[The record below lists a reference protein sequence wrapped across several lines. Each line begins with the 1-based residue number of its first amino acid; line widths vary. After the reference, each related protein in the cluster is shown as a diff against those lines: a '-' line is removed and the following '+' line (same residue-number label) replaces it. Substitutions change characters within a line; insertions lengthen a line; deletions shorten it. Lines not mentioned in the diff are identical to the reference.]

1 MAQLAPV
8 LKRKD
13 LSSRLK
19 VRLVQS
25 LVFPAV
31 TYGCEAWNLS
41 YTESAKLRTFET
53 KCYRRAMNISY
64 TEHVSNQEVFG
75 RAGCDAMLEKQVRQ
89 RKLLYFGH
97 VVRHESLE
105 KDIMLG
111 MMPDRRAQGGQR
123 KTWSDDIRKWLTA
136 DGEGVSIPQAVRLA
150 QDRTNYRCLVHTTL
164 NPAVIS

>member
-1 MAQLAPV
+1 
-8 LKRKD
+8 
-13 LSSRLK
+13 
-19 VRLVQS
+19 
-25 LVFPAV
+25 
-31 TYGCEAWNLS
+31 
-41 YTESAKLRTFET
+41 
-53 KCYRRAMNISY
+53 
-64 TEHVSNQEVFG
+64 
-75 RAGCDAMLEKQVRQ
+75 MLEKQVRQ